1 MIPRMYR
8 LKSFCSI
15 VSPETI
21 QCSFQLYTDAILMA
35 FMTNGQYQFFPQ
47 ITDLKSDD
55 ARSSR
60 STPPILRSYAAIT
73 VVIKYLFP
81 FFFYPSLCIS
91 YRLLSIRTTSNYNNR
106 IVIPSYNFNVAI
118 TPDIKRSPFVF
129 LHFFNIN
136 WRIIHYRI
144 ISHCPS
150 CPESLGFEVT
160 YQ

>member
-1 MIPRMYR
+1 MCR

-47 ITDLKSDD
+47 ITDLKSDN

-73 VVIKYLFP
+73 VVVKYLFP
-81 FFFYPSLCIS
+81 FFFYPSLCILH
-91 YRLLSIRTTSNYNNR
+91 RLLSIRTTSNYNNR

-118 TPDIKRSPFVF
+118 TPDIRRSPFVF

-136 WRIIHYRI
+136 WRIILYPI